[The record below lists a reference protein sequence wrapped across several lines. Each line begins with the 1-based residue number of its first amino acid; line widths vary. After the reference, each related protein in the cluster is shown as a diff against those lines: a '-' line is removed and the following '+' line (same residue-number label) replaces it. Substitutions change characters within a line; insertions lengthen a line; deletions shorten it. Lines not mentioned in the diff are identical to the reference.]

1 MIEYLSL
8 PDMPSSHLPFSP
20 AVRVGELLFVSG
32 QASVDRSGA
41 IIAGTFEQ
49 EMRRSLENLSAIL
62 SAAGSSLSQV
72 VQTRNYVRDASDLAA
87 FNRIYRD
94 YFQAP
99 YPARTTITNCLNE
112 QLRYEIDCVA
122 AVTAAR

>member
-1 MIEYLSL
+1 
-8 PDMPSSHLPFSP
+8 
-20 AVRVGELLFVSG
+20 
-32 QASVDRSGA
+32 
-41 IIAGTFEQ
+41 
-49 EMRRSLENLSAIL
+49 
-62 SAAGSSLSQV
+62 
-72 VQTRNYVRDASDLAA
+72 VRDASDLAA